1 MQQSKS
7 ERIKRALE
15 SGDWLTALK
24 IASRFFDRSED
35 TLIFK
40 RGIDAYRHPAFY
52 DQLGKNP
59 EQIVNEAVSLLRRR
73 FLD

>member
-1 MQQSKS
+1 M
-7 ERIKRALE
+7 
-15 SGDWLTALK
+15 K

-40 RGIDAYRHPAFY
+40 RGFDAYRRPAFY

-73 FLD
+73 FLV